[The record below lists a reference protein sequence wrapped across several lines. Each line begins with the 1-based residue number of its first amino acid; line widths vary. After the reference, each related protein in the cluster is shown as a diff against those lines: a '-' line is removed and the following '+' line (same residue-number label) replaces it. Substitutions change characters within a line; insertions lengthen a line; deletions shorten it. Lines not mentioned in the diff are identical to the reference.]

1 MMKPNI
7 ILDKM
12 ADLEK
17 NRIII
22 PKFFIKE
29 HGRFFKMEVY
39 EDYIKIIPKDID
51 TTATNLY
58 NQK

>member
-1 MMKPNI
+1 MIPI
-7 ILDKM
+7 FIFEKM
-12 ADLEK
+12 ADLQK

-22 PKFFIKE
+22 PKHFIKK

-39 EDYIKIIPKDID
+39 EDYIKIVPKNID

>member
-1 MMKPNI
+1 MKPNI

-22 PKFFIKE
+22 PKNFINKY
-29 HGRFFKMEVY
+29 GRYFKMEVY
-39 EDYIKIIPKDID
+39 DNYIKIIPKDID

>member
-1 MMKPNI
+1 MKPNI
-7 ILDKM
+7 VLLKM
-12 ADLEK
+12 ADSEK

-22 PKFFIKE
+22 PKKFIKR
-29 HGRFFKMEVY
+29 HGRNFQMEVY
-39 EDYIKIIPKDID
+39 NDFIKIIPKDID

>member
-1 MMKPNI
+1 MKPNI

-22 PKFFIKE
+22 PKQFINKY
-29 HGRFFKMEVY
+29 GRNFKMEIY
-39 EDYIKIIPKDID
+39 DDYIKIIPKDID